1 MDPAPFDLDDASS
14 RPSSPIPP
22 DLVRVYSAEVKVG
35 NVYYIKYITRPDSPD
50 SWLLARARTHGGDKV
65 TFGLVWGV
73 GSMNRWSP
81 LLDRLNVRLAE
92 IDSDISDGSIAPR
105 HHLYVPRPLP
115 ARTLAPKLA
124 PSGLTQ
130 RKTRR
135 RSSRRSSRSKRRPL
149 KSRK

>member
-1 MDPAPFDLDDASS
+1 MDSAPFDLDDASS
-14 RPSSPIPP
+14 RPISPIPP
-22 DLVRVYSAEVKVG
+22 DLVRVYSAGVEVDK
-35 NVYYIKYITRPDSPD
+35 VYYVKYITRPDSPV
-50 SWLLARARTHGGDKV
+50 SWFLARVRVKGGEQV

-73 GSMNRWSP
+73 GSENRWIP

-124 PSGLTQ
+124 PRGLNQ

-135 RSSRRSSRSKRRPL
+135 SRRSSRKRRPL

>member
-1 MDPAPFDLDDASS
+1 MESAPFDLDDMGI
-14 RPSSPIPP
+14 RPSSPIPL

-35 NVYYIKYITRPDSPD
+35 KVYYIKYITRPDSPD
-50 SWLLARARTHGGDKV
+50 SWLLARVRTHGDDKI

-81 LLDRLNVRLAE
+81 FMDRLNVRLAE

-105 HHLYVPRPLP
+105 HHLYVPRALP

-124 PSGLTQ
+124 PRGLNQ

-135 RSSRRSSRSKRRPL
+135 RNRKSSRKRPL
-149 KSRK
+149 FNSRK

>member
-1 MDPAPFDLDDASS
+1 MESAPFDLDDMGI

-35 NVYYIKYITRPDSPD
+35 KVYYIKYITRPDSPD
-50 SWLLARARTHGGDKV
+50 SWLLARARIHGGDKV

-81 LLDRLNVRLAE
+81 LMDRLNVRLAE

-105 HHLYVPRPLP
+105 HHLYVPRDIPT
-115 ARTLAPKLA
+115 RNLAPKSA
-124 PSGLTQ
+124 PRGLNQ
-130 RKTRR
+130 RKAR
-135 RSSRRSSRSKRRPL
+135 RSRRNNSRRNRGKRN
-149 KSRK
+149 